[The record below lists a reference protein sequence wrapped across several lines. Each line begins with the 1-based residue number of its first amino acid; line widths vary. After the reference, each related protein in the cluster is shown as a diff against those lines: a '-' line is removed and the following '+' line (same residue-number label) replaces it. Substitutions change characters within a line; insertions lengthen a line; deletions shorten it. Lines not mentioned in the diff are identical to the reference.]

1 MEKTTKRILAIALIA
16 VIGIGIGVG
25 AWVLIGTPGAE
36 PPNPYTYPG
45 LGTEKKP
52 LSRTIKFGLLDDM
65 SWSGAGAWQGAYIAA
80 RRYNLAGG
88 ITIGGN
94 TYWVGLVAEDTKE
107 AAYDFDTATAAA
119 NTMVEHNPNA
129 VFGGFRSEVFGVYH
143 DIVMAAEIPFLI
155 TGTATEDWCKIRV
168 GNFYDFYKYT
178 FRLGPLNNKRLGVI
192 VGNYVNS
199 RIIGNIT
206 DHIGYPVENVTIV
219 YENLMWTADVLGS
232 FVSTILSENPGITI
246 STEPIP
252 AGGLGYDYDV
262 LWARILSSG
271 THLIVPIISDP
282 AVGGQFGGRY
292 NAYMPEALMV
302 GINVL
307 AQFDVYME
315 ATWSDTYNI
324 YGAMYEIT
332 SHGYAFVNITST
344 LLDFLEEYQAEW
356 GVEPIYTTMNGYNA
370 ITLIVDE
377 FVAANDVLNSD
388 EIVTALEAYS
398 NYTAHYQGINTWVGF
413 DEYHDILPQDGTQE
427 LGWGENQFRQWQP
440 LNLSDP
446 YNRGMQYYS
455 APIVPGWY
463 YGNETLGIFDYYV
476 GPLSAVTYPTI
487 GGKPI
492 EAYKNSLI
500 FPYWWP

>member
-1 MEKTTKRILAIALIA
+1 MEKNTKRIIAIVLVVVIAL
-16 VIGIGIGVG
+16 GIGGVTWFFFATEEG
-25 AWVLIGTPGAE
+25 GVAT
-36 PPNPYTYPG
+36 NPYTYPG

-52 LSRTIKFGLLDDM
+52 LGSTIKFGLLDDM

-80 RRYNLAGG
+80 RRINLAGG
-88 ITIGGN
+88 VLVGGN

-119 NTMVEHNPNA
+119 HTMVGHNPDA
-129 VFGGFRSEVFGVYH
+129 IFGGFRSEFFGVYH
-143 DIVMAAEIPFLI
+143 DIIMAAKIPFLI

-178 FRLGPLNNKRLGVI
+178 FRLGPLNNKRMGVI
-192 VGNYVNS
+192 IGNYLNS

-206 DHIGYPVENVTIV
+206 DHISYPVNNITIV
-219 YENLMWTADVLGS
+219 YENLMWTADVMGS
-232 FVSTILSENPGITI
+232 FISTILDKNPGITM

-252 AGGLGYDYDV
+252 AGGLGYDYDA
-262 LWARILSSG
+262 LWGRILSSG

-292 NAYMPEALMV
+292 NAYMPEALLV

-332 SHGYAFVNITST
+332 SHGYAFVNLTST
-344 LLDFLEEYQAEW
+344 LLDFLEEYKLEW
-356 GVEPIYTTMNGYNA
+356 GSEPIYTTMNAYNA

-377 FVAANDVLNSD
+377 FVDANAVLNSD
-388 EIVTALEAYS
+388 QIVTALETYS
-398 NYTAHYQGINTWVGF
+398 NYTSYYQGINTWVGF
-413 DEYHDILPQDGTQE
+413 DEYHDILPQDGTQAF
-427 LGWGENQFRQWQP
+427 GWGENLFRQWQP
-440 LNLSDP
+440 LNASNP
-446 YNRGMQYYS
+446 YQRPYYS
-455 APIVPGWY
+455 APLVPGWY
-463 YGNETLGIFDYYV
+463 YGNESYGYFDNYV

-492 EAYKNSLI
+492 EAYKNNLI